1 MLPPLAGNPIARPM
15 GQLPDAPSDDDQL
28 LRLRQARGGFI
39 TQLAE
44 MSTQRKP
51 SYEIGSQKVDWTEYG
66 TYLREQIAGLSLL
79 INQLD
84 PQEEI
89 MQGYC

>member
-1 MLPPLAGNPIARPM
+1 MLPPLAGSPIGRPM
-15 GQLPDAPSDDDQL
+15 GQLPDAPTDDDVL
-28 LRLRQARGGFI
+28 LRLRQARGGFV

-44 MSTQRKP
+44 MGTQRKP

-66 TYLREQIAGLSLL
+66 EYLREQIKELSIL